1 MKNFKL
7 FGSLILASV
16 TLMGTGANLSVSCG
30 DGVGYNGNCAVGRVT
45 FTSPNYSGTVH
56 INVLKNSNNAE
67 YDDFDYD
74 ASGGQLS
81 FTESLI
87 PGGTY
92 TITITANG
100 NTYTQSVTT
109 GSTWHRDDD

>member
-30 DGVGYNGNCAVGRVT
+30 DGTLGAGHCAVGRVT
-45 FTSPNYSGTVH
+45 FSSPHYSGTVH
-56 INVLKNSNNAE
+56 INVVNVANQAV

-74 ASGGQLS
+74 ASGGHLT

-87 PGGTY
+87 PAGTY
-92 TITITANG
+92 QVTLTANG
-100 NTYTQSVTT
+100 STYTQTVST
-109 GSTWHRDDD
+109 GTGY